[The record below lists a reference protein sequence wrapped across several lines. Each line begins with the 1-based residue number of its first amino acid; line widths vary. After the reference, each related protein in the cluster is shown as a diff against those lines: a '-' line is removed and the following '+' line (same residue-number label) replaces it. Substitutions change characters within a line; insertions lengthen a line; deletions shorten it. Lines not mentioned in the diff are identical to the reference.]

1 MGVSQ
6 ASQGSRGAGSWR
18 AGRELGWDLRL
29 PRAAVSMMSERRNS
43 ASQRKRPQPSPQ
55 CFPALDAAR
64 NKGESARLTHRAETE
79 DRLRASWEPRGW
91 SPPGQS

>member
-18 AGRELGWDLRL
+18 AGREL

-43 ASQRKRPQPSPQ
+43 ASRRRRPQPWPQ
-55 CFPALDAAR
+55 CFPALDAAP
-64 NKGESARLTHRAETE
+64 NKGESARPTHRAETE
-79 DRLRASWEPRGW
+79 DCLRASWGSRGL